1 MIVANLA
8 TYPPRWQSML
18 KVMAELSPQVDRLNV
33 VLNEY
38 TDIPALLTVYANVVP
53 ILPATDQKD
62 VGKFLPSTEGA
73 DVVFLVDDDIR
84 YPADYVKST
93 LASFKDLPQ
102 RRIVAGYHGS
112 IYRQPGPHKPALDPE
127 MIAGSRT
134 IFDFGQ
140 ALDAAIVVDQLAS
153 NTLVARPGDLAPFEY
168 MQGSQKF
175 TDVRLARWCFENS
188 ILPVCLPRNKS
199 WLKPVAHPETIYRS
213 FTRSNHAHVAKEIW
227 QYAFRVPGR
236 GKSPQVDVPA
246 VVQ

>member
-18 KVMAELSPQVDRLNV
+18 KVLAELSPQVDRLNV

-53 ILPATDQKD
+53 ILPPSDQKD
-62 VGKFLPSTEGA
+62 LGKFLPDTEGA
-73 DVVFLVDDDIR
+73 EVVFLVDDDIR

-93 LASFKDLPQ
+93 LAAFRDLPQ
-102 RRIVAGYHGS
+102 RRVVAGYHGS
-112 IYRQPGPHKPALDPE
+112 LYRLPGKQKPDLDPE
-127 MIAGSRT
+127 KIAGSRR
-134 IFDFGQ
+134 IIDFSD
-140 ALDAAIVVDQLAS
+140 ALDAAVVVDQLAS
-153 NTLVARPGDLAPFEY
+153 NTLVARPADLAPFDY
-168 MQGSQKF
+168 MTGSQKF

-188 ILPVCLPRNKS
+188 VLPVCLPRNKD
-199 WLKPVAHPETIYRS
+199 WLKPVAHPETIYRN

-227 QYAFRVPGR
+227 HYAFKVPGR
-236 GKSPQVDVPA
+236 GKSPLADVPA